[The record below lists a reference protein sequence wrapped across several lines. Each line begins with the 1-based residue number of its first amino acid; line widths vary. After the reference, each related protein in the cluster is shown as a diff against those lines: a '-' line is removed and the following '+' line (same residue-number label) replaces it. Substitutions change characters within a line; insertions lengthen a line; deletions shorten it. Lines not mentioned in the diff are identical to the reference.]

1 MEVGL
6 QDGKDL
12 DQIFLLVLELL
23 LARFHFGDYRFHNI
37 CDLCV
42 ESLDASLFILGVVV
56 HGGYNLN
63 ISFNFGFIFLDQF
76 SVFLQEL
83 DFLFSETLFEFDH
96 QISYFRI
103 KKLTFDVIQ
112 ILEVEGDLAL
122 LVIFDSIPWLLLLFE
137 LAFIRLSWLL
147 DGLSPHQVIDTIL
160 QLRADLRR
168 LLA

>member
-1 MEVGL
+1 MKVGL

-12 DQIFLLVLELL
+12 HQILLLMLKLL

-42 ESLDASLFILGVVV
+42 ESLDTSLFILGVVV

-63 ISFNFGFIFLDQF
+63 ISFNFGFVFLHQF
-76 SVFLQEL
+76 SIFLQEL
-83 DFLFSETLFEFDH
+83 DFLFCEAFFEFDH

-112 ILEVEGDLAL
+112 ILKIEGDLAL
-122 LVIFDSIPWLLLLFE
+122 LII
-137 LAFIRLSWLL
+137 
-147 DGLSPHQVIDTIL
+147 
-160 QLRADLRR
+160 
-168 LLA
+168 

>member
-1 MEVGL
+1 MEDGL

-83 DFLFSETLFEFDH
+83 DFLFSEALFEFDH

-122 LVIFDSIPWLLLLFE
+122 LVI
-137 LAFIRLSWLL
+137 
-147 DGLSPHQVIDTIL
+147 
-160 QLRADLRR
+160 
-168 LLA
+168 

>member
-1 MEVGL
+1 
-6 QDGKDL
+6 
-12 DQIFLLVLELL
+12 
-23 LARFHFGDYRFHNI
+23 
-37 CDLCV
+37 
-42 ESLDASLFILGVVV
+42 VV

-83 DFLFSETLFEFDH
+83 DFLFSEALFEFDH

-122 LVIFDSIPWLLLLFE
+122 LVI
-137 LAFIRLSWLL
+137 
-147 DGLSPHQVIDTIL
+147 
-160 QLRADLRR
+160 
-168 LLA
+168 